1 MTAATLAPIATSTEQ
16 VHAARQAYV
25 EAQTQLA
32 KRVVPELDAVI
43 RACEELNLIDRKR
56 AGRQLAAQANSA
68 LATADAYLTSV
79 GKTPPERKAICYATG
94 ISAPGGVQDTVFA
107 IMEPV
112 LDALHPERIRLALID
127 AGNLHRTSGEVA

>member
-1 MTAATLAPIATSTEQ
+1 MTTALAPIATSTEQ

-25 EAQTQLA
+25 ESQTQLA

-56 AGRQLAAQANSA
+56 AGRRLAAQANAA
-68 LATADAYLTSV
+68 LATADAYLASVEKTSPARESI
-79 GKTPPERKAICYATG
+79 TPRVVITR
-94 ISAPGGVQDTVFA
+94 IQDEVFT

-112 LDALHPERIRLALID
+112 LDGLHPERHHLALID

>member
-1 MTAATLAPIATSTEQ
+1 MTPTLAPIATSTEQ

-25 EAQTQLA
+25 EARTQLA

-43 RACEELNLIDRKR
+43 RECEALNLINRRR
-56 AGRQLAAQANSA
+56 AGRGLAAQANAA
-68 LATADAYLTSV
+68 LATADAYLASV
-79 GKTPPERKAICYATG
+79 AKASPAREPITPRVVITR
-94 ISAPGGVQDTVFA
+94 IQDEVFT

-112 LDALHPERIRLALID
+112 LDALHPERIRLAEID

>member
-1 MTAATLAPIATSTEQ
+1 MTATLAPIATSTEQ

-56 AGRQLAAQANSA
+56 AGRRLAAQANAA
-68 LATADAYLTSV
+68 LVTADAYLASVEKASPAREPITSRV
-79 GKTPPERKAICYATG
+79 VITRI
-94 ISAPGGVQDTVFA
+94 QDEVFT

-112 LDALHPERIRLALID
+112 LDALHPERHRLALID
-127 AGNLHRTSGEVA
+127 AGNFHRTSGEVAW

>member
-1 MTAATLAPIATSTEQ
+1 MTSSTLAPIAISTEQ
-16 VHAARQAYV
+16 VRAARQAYV

-56 AGRQLAAQANSA
+56 AGRRLAAQANAA
-68 LATADAYLTSV
+68 LATADAYLASV
-79 GKTPPERKAICYATG
+79 EKASPKRESITPRVAITRIQDDVFAMQEAVLDVLRPER
-94 ISAPGGVQDTVFA
+94 
-107 IMEPV
+107 
-112 LDALHPERIRLALID
+112 HRLALID